1 MSFESDLVRLETI
14 AASLDSD
21 ALSLEESLKLFEE
34 GIALLKQA
42 HAALT
47 TTEGRV
53 QQLVEQ
59 ADGVFEVR
67 DVGA

>member
-34 GIALLKQA
+34 GIALLKHA